1 MYADESGDLRYP
13 DFFSYRFLFV
23 PKIPPLLCIL
33 FFCPFQAYVLRTSG
47 RYDRR
52 RLAYLDALAAVP
64 DAVCVISGMSNIP
77 GL

>member
-33 FFCPFQAYVLRTSG
+33 FFFPFQAYVLRTSG

-52 RLAYLDALAAVP
+52 RLAYLDALALVWHKTKWASSRAGV
-64 DAVCVISGMSNIP
+64 
-77 GL
+77 